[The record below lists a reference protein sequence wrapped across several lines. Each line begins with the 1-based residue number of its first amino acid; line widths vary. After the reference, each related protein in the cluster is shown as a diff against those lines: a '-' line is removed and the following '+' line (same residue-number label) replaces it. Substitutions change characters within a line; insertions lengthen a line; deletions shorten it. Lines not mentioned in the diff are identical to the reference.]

1 MKEEREK
8 EIVMTINFALGELK
22 SLADRVQDQAFTLR
36 KINEKNNELCRTFKN
51 ILKEIEENDEKS

>member
-1 MKEEREK
+1 MKEER

-22 SLADRVQDQAFTLR
+22 SLVDRVEDQEENLR
-36 KINEKNNELCRTFKN
+36 KISEKNNELCRTFKN